1 MSQDLSISVGDVSHV
16 PLAFAKKGL
25 PLAAMPGGAVA
36 SSDDAV
42 ATVTLADN
50 GSFATVTAVSVG
62 STNISYT
69 NGALGASLTVHV
81 SEPVPDA
88 VDFDTPSAT
97 AA

>member
-36 SSDDAV
+36 SSDD
-42 ATVTLADN
+42 
-50 GSFATVTAVSVG
+50 TVTAVSVG